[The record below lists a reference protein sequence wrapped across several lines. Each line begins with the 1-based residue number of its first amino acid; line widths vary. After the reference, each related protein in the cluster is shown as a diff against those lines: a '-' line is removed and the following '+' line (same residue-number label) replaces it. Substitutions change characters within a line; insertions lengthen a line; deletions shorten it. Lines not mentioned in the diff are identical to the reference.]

1 MAHNQRVL
9 NGKMDNVD
17 RSIQR
22 NTDAV
27 RAGFAGTQN
36 SINNLSRTNQQ
47 GFNRVDAQ
55 LGQVNGQLRNMNS
68 NINRQTNAM
77 QQGFDTVSQGR
88 VSTANFELP
97 NSNSVST

>member
-55 LGQVNGQLRNMNS
+55 LGQANGQLRDMNS